1 MKLPRR
7 QLLLSLAAL
16 TAVPFH
22 SPVWATQPAQQL
34 QLAQSSLRFVSR
46 QMGVPV
52 EGRFKKFQAVSRFD
66 PKRPEDSSVL
76 LEIDL
81 SSVDIGNADT
91 EAELRK
97 PGWFDFQR
105 RPLASFRS
113 TKVRSTGPSR
123 FEVKGLLSI
132 KGLEREVSVPVQLTQ
147 KAGLTFA
154 QGSLTMLRN
163 DFRIGDGEW
172 NDVSIVANE
181 VQVTFNLAISGIA
194 PL

>member
-7 QLLLSLAAL
+7 HFLPSLAAL
-16 TAVPFH
+16 AAVPFH
-22 SPVWATQPAQQL
+22 IPASASAPAQQL

-52 EGRFKKFQAVSRFD
+52 EGRFRKFHAVSKFD

-105 RPLASFRS
+105 RPMASFRS
-113 TKVRSTGPSR
+113 TRVRSVGASR

-132 KGLEREVSVPVQLTQ
+132 KGVERDVLVPVQLTQ

-154 QGSLTMLRN
+154 QGNLTMLRN

-181 VQVTFNLAISGIA
+181 VQVMFNLAISGIA